1 MATLIKQELSAAWSG
16 FRLIHL
22 NEQCAALFA
31 EIEKVAGVQTI
42 FVCDNHGKV
51 VGAWSAGTF
60 DRGLY
65 NSIGTSLAQT
75 FAAFQTRGGCKD
87 LEYRFEQKILFAR
100 DMGNA
105 FVVILLSPGTSL
117 SMLRMTLNVAA
128 TAFESDGDLQKS
140 LQQVATTRT
149 GSLSQNSMNA
159 LMWQL
164 AQKANVV
171 RVG

>member
-1 MATLIKQELSAAWSG
+1 MTTLVKQELSSSWSG

-51 VGAWSAGTF
+51 VGAWSVGAF

-65 NSIGTSLAQT
+65 NIIGTSLAQT
-75 FAAFQTRGGCKD
+75 FAALQARGGCKD

-105 FVVILLSPGTSL
+105 FVVILLTPGTSL
-117 SMLRMTLNVAA
+117 SLLRITLNVAA
-128 TAFESDGDLQKS
+128 ATFEADVDLQNSFK
-140 LQQVATTRT
+140 QVAATRA
-149 GSLSQNSMNA
+149 GSLTQNSMNV

-164 AQKANVV
+164 AQKANLKT
-171 RVG
+171 

>member
-1 MATLIKQELSAAWSG
+1 MATLLKQELSSAWSG

-22 NEQCAALFA
+22 NEQCAELFA

-42 FVCDNHGKV
+42 LVCDNHGKI
-51 VGAWSAGTF
+51 VGAWSTGTF

-65 NSIGTSLAQT
+65 NAIGASLAQT
-75 FAAFQTRGGCKD
+75 FAAFQARGGCKD

-117 SMLRMTLNVAA
+117 SLLRMTLNVAA
-128 TAFESDGDLQKS
+128 TAFESDVDLQKS
-140 LQQVATTRT
+140 LQQAAATRT
-149 GSLSQNSMNA
+149 GALSPNSMNV
-159 LMWQL
+159 LLWQL
-164 AQKANVV
+164 AQKANLVK
-171 RVG
+171 VG